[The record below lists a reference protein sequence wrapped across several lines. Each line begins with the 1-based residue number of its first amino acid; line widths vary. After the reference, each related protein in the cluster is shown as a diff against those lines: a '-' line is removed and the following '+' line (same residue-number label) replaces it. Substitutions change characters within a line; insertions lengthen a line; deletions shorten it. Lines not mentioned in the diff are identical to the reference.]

1 MGGDKFADGLSY
13 YARDFATNSSMIL
26 FGSGIYPVLFKQD
39 PRHKPSHR
47 RGFVTRAAYAASRT
61 LVIDSDK
68 GEKQFNASY
77 LLGNLTGA
85 ALANRYERDT
95 VRARDTQGRPIAFYS
110 LVGVGPTLA
119 TFGISTA
126 LGAVT
131 NIAFNE
137 FDVIGKLRKLLHK

>member
-1 MGGDKFADGLSY
+1 
-13 YARDFATNSSMIL
+13 
-26 FGSGIYPVLFKQD
+26 
-39 PRHKPSHR
+39 
-47 RGFVTRAAYAASRT
+47 
-61 LVIDSDK
+61 VIDSDK

-85 ALANRYERDT
+85 ALANLYERDP

-110 LVGVGPTLA
+110 HVGVGPTLA